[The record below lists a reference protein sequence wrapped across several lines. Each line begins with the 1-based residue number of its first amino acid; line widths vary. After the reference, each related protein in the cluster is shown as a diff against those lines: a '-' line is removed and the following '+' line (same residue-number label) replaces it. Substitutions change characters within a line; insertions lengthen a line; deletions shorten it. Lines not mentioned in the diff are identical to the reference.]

1 MRGQSSDTRRK
12 GRRSNP
18 GISRTN
24 YRVQCGLDAWAVESL
39 LPPCLEILGLC
50 GHVISICRG
59 MTQSNDTYVIS
70 PPKLFTKPS
79 ATTMTPQQNIMKGTV
94 ITWLDALST
103 GFRGMTPTPLRWT
116 DSLQREIPARD
127 VVSEPTGRSRAQSL
141 RGNFEECV
149 GNLYEVSHTRRS
161 TQIAER
167 TSRIAAQRLYLKPVK
182 WRSPT
187 SPAIFAFP
195 KRRRLYSVYLN
206 RYSNK
211 HTYTRPIAAPK
222 THKLRHRARASDT
235 YRKDSR

>member
-1 MRGQSSDTRRK
+1 
-12 GRRSNP
+12 
-18 GISRTN
+18 
-24 YRVQCGLDAWAVESL
+24 
-39 LPPCLEILGLC
+39 
-50 GHVISICRG
+50 
-59 MTQSNDTYVIS
+59 
-70 PPKLFTKPS
+70 
-79 ATTMTPQQNIMKGTV
+79 MKGTV

>member
-79 ATTMTPQQNIMKGTV
+79 ATTMTPQQKHYERYCNHMV
-94 ITWLDALST
+94 RCALNWVQGNDTHST
-103 GFRGMTPTPLRWT
+103 SMDRF
-116 DSLQREIPARD
+116 SSARD
-127 VVSEPTGRSRAQSL
+127 SCQRCRQRANWTQPCTELTRELRRVRRESIRSQSYTAV
-141 RGNFEECV
+141 NT
-149 GNLYEVSHTRRS
+149 N
-161 TQIAER
+161 
-167 TSRIAAQRLYLKPVK
+167 SR
-182 WRSPT
+182 
-187 SPAIFAFP
+187 
-195 KRRRLYSVYLN
+195 
-206 RYSNK
+206 
-211 HTYTRPIAAPK
+211 
-222 THKLRHRARASDT
+222 THKQNRCAEVVPQARQVEIAHKPRNLRIP
-235 YRKDSR
+235 